1 MVPERLQPS
10 FVPPTCPFGSGVAHR
25 YRASGPI
32 VYCVN
37 PEARPST
44 EDLDSVSVVFGDI
57 EAHIEAAVDQAV
69 TQRRRNGL
77 SIAVDR
83 GRGVELIP

>member
-1 MVPERLQPS
+1 M
-10 FVPPTCPFGSGVAHR
+10 AHR
-25 YRASGPI
+25 DRASGPI
-32 VYCVN
+32 LDCVN
-37 PEARPST
+37 PEARPT
-44 EDLDSVSVVFGDI
+44 EDVDSVSVVFGDI

>member
-1 MVPERLQPS
+1 MPLA
-10 FVPPTCPFGSGVAHR
+10 CPFGSGVAHR
-25 YRASGPI
+25 GRVSGRI
-32 VYCVN
+32 LDCVN